1 MGLRIQNN
9 VEAFNTHR
17 QLTAT
22 GVAASKSMEKLS
34 SGYRINR
41 AADDAAGLAIS
52 EKMRGQIGGLA
63 QAQRNAQDGISLV
76 QTAEGSLAE
85 VHSMLQRVRDLKV
98 QFSNGTMSSEDKD
111 AIAAEVLAL
120 GTEMHN
126 IVGQTKVNGT
136 SLLGAGT
143 INFQVGAND
152 GETISLTTT
161 SLIGAAG
168 TDGNNDGVYTAG
180 QEATGIFDVM
190 NAVFSNTAT
199 PTARTTAEI
208 KDRISGVDSNA
219 DGDYGDGGAEFAP
232 LTLAMI
238 DNAIKNVSSAR
249 SQLGAVQNR
258 LEHRLNNLATYQENL
273 VASESRIR
281 DVDMAKEMT
290 NFTKLNILQRAGTSM
305 LAQANQAPQNIL
317 SLLHQ

>member
-9 VEAFNTHR
+9 VEAFNAHR
-17 QLTAT
+17 QLTGTAAK
-22 GVAASKSMEKLS
+22 AASSMEKLS

-76 QTAEGSLAE
+76 QTAEGALNE
-85 VHSMLQRVRDLKV
+85 VHSMLQRVRDLST
-98 QFSNGTMSSEDKD
+98 QFKNGTLSSDDKD
-111 AIAAEVLAL
+111 AIAAEVFQIA
-120 GTEMHN
+120 GEVKN
-126 IVGQTKVNGT
+126 ISDQTKFNGN
-136 SLLGAGT
+136 SLLGSAT
-143 INFQVGAND
+143 FTFQVGAND
-152 GETISLTTT
+152 SETVATTAT
-161 SLIGAAG
+161 VFSGAIGSAG
-168 TDGNNDGVYTAG
+168 TGGLSELTGLSSAAQVKTALDTGVLA
-180 QEATGIFDVM
+180 
-190 NAVFSNTAT
+190 N
-199 PTARTTAEI
+199 
-208 KDRISGVDSNA
+208 ISTV
-219 DGDYGDGGAEFAP
+219 
-232 LTLAMI
+232 
-238 DNAIKNVSSAR
+238 DNAIKNVSNAR

-290 NFTKLNILQRAGTSM
+290 SFTKLNILQQAGTSM

-317 SLLHQ
+317 SLLRQ